1 MAERLAEALMSDLS
15 EQSQPSSPWLRIIAV
30 AAAIFGLATLYSA
43 GAIVLDYGSSRE
55 LAGAFVPFVVW
66 FNLAAGILYVV
77 AAAGIWR
84 RSTWAAGLSV
94 FIALATALAAIPF
107 ALHVMG
113 GGDYEMRTVGALA
126 FRIGFWAVVALI
138 LFRTRSRG

>member
-1 MAERLAEALMSDLS
+1 MTA
-15 EQSQPSSPWLRIIAV
+15 SSLVKSGWFRVGAI
-30 AAAIFGLATLYSA
+30 AAAIFGVVTLYSA
-43 GAIVLDYGSSRE
+43 GVIILDYGSSRE

-138 LFRTRSRG
+138 LFRSRSRG